1 MYVDPVQCGYSSVKK
16 LPRKV
21 QSGAIHQLK
30 SGTVK
35 RHKRIPRASWAVYRF
50 HDNIAVGLHMI
61 MVLSPFPNCTI
72 IVADGIPVYL
82 STVMITVMSQ
92 SNTHARTINTC
103 KLV

>member
-35 RHKRIPRASWAVYRF
+35 VFLETQTNPKSKLG
-50 HDNIAVGLHMI
+50 N
-61 MVLSPFPNCTI
+61 
-72 IVADGIPVYL
+72 IPV
-82 STVMITVMSQ
+82 S
-92 SNTHARTINTC
+92 R
-103 KLV
+103 